1 MGAMAKTYGWLIP
14 VIFCF
19 AACSTPSETVELP
32 TLIQLP
38 TATLTDTPLPT
49 LPATFTLIPTE
60 TETPTATVSA
70 TVSVTPSATITETAT
85 PTPTDTPT
93 FTPAPPDNDAIAQL
107 ISLAEQATILPPEFM
122 AGVTPGAVLPG
133 TTPGIVPTTGITV
146 CAFPPPGGFGTAY
159 LADPALA
166 QQLGCPLP
174 TGVIST
180 TSAAQVFERGSMLW
194 LQGAPNLIYALF
206 NTGRFQRFDDTYNAN
221 ADPFNGG
228 ETPPPGLREPV
239 RGFGKVWRQYPN
251 VRADLGWGLADE
263 LGGTSTAQ
271 RFDRGQMIYLPQRGE
286 ILVLVEDPGGL
297 TGTWRTMAGSY

>member
-1 MGAMAKTYGWLIP
+1 MGAMVKNHGWIIL
-14 VIFCF
+14 VLLFL
-19 AACSTPSETVELP
+19 AACSTPSETAELP

-38 TATLTDTPLPT
+38 TATVTDTPLPT

-60 TETPTATVSA
+60 TETPTATVSS

-107 ISLAEQATILPPEFM
+107 IQLAEQATILPPEFM
-122 AGVTPGAVLPG
+122 AGVTPGTVLPG
-133 TTPGIVPTTGITV
+133 MTPTGATA
-146 CAFPPPGGFGTAY
+146 CAFPPPGGFGVAY
-159 LADPALA
+159 LADLTLA

-174 TGVIST
+174 TGV
-180 TSAAQVFERGSMLW
+180 TSASTASQVFERGSMLW

-263 LGGTSTAQ
+263 VGGNSTGQ

-297 TGTWRTMAGSY
+297 TGTWRAVAGSY